1 MIGIYNNISNPKFN
15 KIMIFYDEPVWKEI
29 SKEKYEYEENK
40 AQKIIEAKGGDIIT
54 KLYVWESF
62 YSTYKKEPIYKEG
75 VGIIELIKNPDA
87 NIISYKYY
95 KFERIDH
102 IVLVGDKENKII
114 QRLSLNMDRDNPDIL
129 KNMLIVYDELKKEK
143 Q

>member
-1 MIGIYNNISNPKFN
+1 MIGIQNNISNPKFN
-15 KIMIFYDEPVWKEI
+15 KIMIFYDYPIWKEI

-40 AQKIIEAKGGDIIT
+40 AKKIIEAKGGDIIIE
-54 KLYVWESF
+54 LCVWEQF

-75 VGIIELIKNPDA
+75 IGIIELIKNPDT

-95 KFERIDH
+95 KFERINH
-102 IVLVGDKENKII
+102 TVLVGDKETKII
-114 QRLSLNMDRDNPDIL
+114 KKLNLNMNKDNPDIL
-129 KNMLIVYDELKKEK
+129 KNILIVYDELKKEK